1 MPKPT
6 AVLCSALSAF
16 SALILSCASA
26 PPALPPLRTVEGLD
40 PARYMGR
47 WYEVARFP
55 HRFER
60 DLVGVTAEYAL
71 RPDGRIS
78 VVNSG
83 FRGALDGKYSEAK
96 ALAFIP
102 DPLKPG
108 RLKVSFFRPFYGD
121 YLVFGLDDIDYDWAL
136 VGSDDR
142 KYLWF
147 LSRTP
152 TVDESKFAQM
162 RSIAEG
168 QGYDLTGLYL
178 VPQRAR

>member
-1 MPKPT
+1 MPKSIF
-6 AVLCSALSAF
+6 ALLSALFAV
-16 SALILSCASA
+16 SALLSGCASSPAA
-26 PPALPPLRTVEGLD
+26 PPPLRTVERLD
-40 PARYMGR
+40 PDRYLGR
-47 WYEVARFP
+47 WYEIARFR

-60 DLVGVTAEYAL
+60 DLVGVTAEYAR

-83 FRGALDGKYSEAK
+83 FKGTLDGKYSEAK
-96 ALAFIP
+96 AVAYVP
-102 DPLKPG
+102 DPGKPG
-108 RLKVSFFRPFYGD
+108 RLKVSFFRPFYAD
-121 YLVFGLDDIDYDWAL
+121 YLVFGLDDVDYSWAL

-152 TVDESKFAQM
+152 TVDDATFALM

-168 QGYDLTGLYL
+168 QGYDLSGLYH
-178 VPQRAR
+178 VPHRLQ

>member
-6 AVLCSALSAF
+6 AALCTALFAVSALLAG
-16 SALILSCASA
+16 CASA
-26 PPALPPLRTVEGLD
+26 PGALPPLRTVERLD
-40 PARYMGR
+40 TARYMGR

-71 RPDGRIS
+71 RPDGRIA
-78 VVNSG
+78 VVNGG
-83 FRGALDGKYSEAK
+83 FRGTLDGKYTEAT
-96 ALAFIP
+96 AVAYIP
-102 DPLKPG
+102 DPGKPG

-121 YLVFGLDDIDYDWAL
+121 YLVFGLDDIDYSWVL

-147 LSRTP
+147 LARAP
-152 TVDESKFAQM
+152 AVDEATLALM
-162 RSIAEG
+162 RSLAEG
-168 QGYDLTGLYL
+168 QGYDLSGLYL